1 MAIPVYALIGGLLAI
16 PARALAKK
24 LVRDRQGEPCES
36 RVLSGTYS
44 AEAWVFVCALGWAL
58 IAAANQAAGMVRLIQ
73 LVCVFE
79 IMLCLSAVDL
89 VTRRIPNELLIAL
102 LLVFILGEVAE
113 GTAKGLTGKLSGAFI
128 AAAVFLLPSK
138 MGMHIGWGD
147 IKYATVIG
155 LGLGLAGFLQ
165 VTAVMALALG
175 AYAAYLYL
183 SRRGTLKSFAAV
195 GPYLSLGVMSTLV
208 FPVLQTILQNQI
220 F

>member
-1 MAIPVYALIGGLLAI
+1 MAIPVFALIGALMAL
-16 PARALAKK
+16 PTRALAKK

-36 RVLSGTYS
+36 RMLSGTYS
-44 AEAWVFVCALGWAL
+44 AEVWVFVCALGWAL

-73 LVCVFE
+73 FVCVFE

-89 VTRRIPNELLIAL
+89 VTRRIPNELLAAL
-102 LLVFILGEVAE
+102 LLVFIIGEVAGGSAAQE
-113 GTAKGLTGKLSGAFI
+113 LTGKLLGAFI
-128 AAAVFLLPSK
+128 AAAVFVLPSK

-175 AYAAYLYL
+175 AYAVYLYL
-183 SRRGTLKSFAAV
+183 SRRGTIKSFAAV

-208 FPVLQTILQNQI
+208 FPVLQTLLK
-220 F
+220 